1 MIFYYRELDLDFSD
15 IKEAILNDFDEK
27 TMFKFWNPIE
37 QKYLGLLEQM
47 FKPLNITPIEYV
59 LINANTKR
67 YVVHTD
73 ISRQPYRINIPIL
86 NCQYSST
93 HFFRIKDPALKQKK
107 QEQLRNRGT
116 NIGAWP
122 GLDPYASPN
131 NSYEIIE
138 HAGADFLK
146 FDLHEV
152 ELETQV
158 ILKKPTIL
166 NIRQPHAVAVMK
178 KDIPRLSISIE
189 FKENLGPLIEHGSM
203 PQP

>member
-27 TMFKFWNPIE
+27 TMFKFWNPLE
-37 QKYLGLLEQM
+37 QKYLGLLDQM

-73 ISRQPYRINIPIL
+73 ISRQQYRINIPIL
-86 NCQYSST
+86 NCEYSST
-93 HFFRIKDPALKQKK
+93 HFFRIKDPALKKKK
-107 QEQLRNRGT
+107 QEQLKNRIT

-122 GLDPYASPN
+122 GLDPYAVPHN
-131 NSYEIIE
+131 PYAIIE
-138 HAGADFLK
+138 YAGEDFLK
-146 FDLHEV
+146 YNLDEV

-166 NIRQPHAVAVMK
+166 NIKEPHAVAVTK
-178 KDIPRLSISIE
+178 KDISRLSISIE
-189 FKENLGPLIEHGSM
+189 FKENLEPLIEHGSM